1 MGCESRLYIVNKT
14 RVGVGSDFI
23 YGEVVAI
30 LELGCLP
37 SIRNYMDSCGPTDCY
52 FYNDDGNTRV
62 TEDKYGQPLTES
74 PIGPII
80 DILEREVEDKKF
92 FGDYY
97 RRIEPALA
105 MLKSF
110 ADNIMQWDNLKV
122 LQYKH

>member
-1 MGCESRLYIVNKT
+1 MGCESRLYVVNKT
-14 RVGVGSDFI
+14 RVGINNDFV

-37 SIRNYMDSCGPTDCY
+37 SIRNYMNKCEPTDCY
-52 FYNDDGNTRV
+52 FYSDDGNTKV
-62 TEDKYGQPLTES
+62 TEDKCGQPLTES

-92 FGDYY
+92 FGDCY
-97 RRIEPALA
+97 RRVKPALA